1 MQLRSE
7 PIERWWPTTQSLDL
21 VEGDIE
27 AVAGAVGA
35 EVARILEDEPVTGA
49 WRSLGRLDAAFEAAP
64 QFANVHVLLGA
75 AHSFEVDCSLE
86 QQFSV

>member
-1 MQLRSE
+1 MRALMQLRSE

-49 WRSLGRLDAAFEAAP
+49 
-64 QFANVHVLLGA
+64 
-75 AHSFEVDCSLE
+75 
-86 QQFSV
+86 